1 MPDKLRS
8 TLKGNGYKVPNGFGW
23 GRSNEIYYEDLWIL
37 KAKGYGAL
45 VVLTYFSTLTGWRLT
60 YLLC

>member
-1 MPDKLRS
+1 M
-8 TLKGNGYKVPNGFGW
+8 KGNGYNVPNGFGW

-37 KAKGYGAL
+37 KAKGSGAW
-45 VVLTYFSTLTGWRLT
+45 VVLTYFSTLIGWSLV